1 MTQKSEEKF
10 WKTVMIVKLGL
21 LLVIIACNIIEIVR

>member
-10 WKTVMIVKLGL
+10 WKTIMIVKLVL
-21 LLVIIACNIIEIVR
+21 LMVIIVCNIIAIVR

>member
-10 WKTVMIVKLGL
+10 WKTVMIVKLVL
-21 LLVIIACNIIEIVR
+21 LMVIIVCNIIAIVR